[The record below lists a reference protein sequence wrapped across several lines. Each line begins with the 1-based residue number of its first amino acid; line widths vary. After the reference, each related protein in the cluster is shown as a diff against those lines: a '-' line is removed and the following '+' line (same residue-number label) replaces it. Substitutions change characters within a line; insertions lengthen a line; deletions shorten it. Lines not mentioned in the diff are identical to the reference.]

1 MRYLLA
7 ALLVLPFCLV
17 ASPSAQDAPDVDVL
31 NLYKLVGRSWTVRVV
46 TWNRG
51 KPAQTE
57 YRKQEV
63 TLVHEDL
70 CTVKTSILD
79 KDGFLSGGDQ
89 ARDLSFNDELKAA
102 STPAKDAPKSRVAA
116 AGASFECTLS
126 ENNSAAS
133 HEQTWRSTKF
143 PALIVRQRIVR
154 ADYVQTLDLLSFNE
168 GVPDAWTLYRMAGRK
183 WVFRVNEELT
193 GPNPKTSYLVHEVVE
208 STLEGAKVKISHLDK
223 EKKPVEGDL
232 GDTITID
239 FEKSTPWKKPEKA
252 KDQDVIEGTLSV
264 ARIKWASIEVRGS
277 DQSEFYSKNWPG
289 LLLKKTLKNSE
300 MVLEEFYTG
309 HDEMKFYRTK
319 GNVFTLR
326 NSYRFGGRRMGDST
340 SYQRMEVTAVTE
352 TQATYRNSSLDQN
365 GRQMYGQESTMPLNK
380 ATPRMHAGDE
390 PIEERVYTAAGT
402 YQCLKQT
409 RDSKDNK
416 YSTWMHHGLTL
427 RMLNEAEG
435 YTMQQEVTELKL
447 Q

>member
-1 MRYLLA
+1 M
-7 ALLVLPFCLV
+7 
-17 ASPSAQDAPDVDVL
+17 S

-57 YRKQEV
+57 YRKQEI

-70 CTVKTSILD
+70 CTVKTSDPRQGRL
-79 KDGFLSGGDQ
+79 LLGGDQ
-89 ARDLSFNDELKAA
+89 ARDLRFNDELKAA
-102 STPAKDAPKSRVAA
+102 STPAKDSPKLRVAA

-126 ENNSAAS
+126 EFTSAAS

-183 WVFRVNEELT
+183 WVYRVNEELT
-193 GPNPKTSYLVHEVVE
+193 GTNPKTSYLVNEVVE
-208 STLEGAKVKISHLDK
+208 STLQGAKVKISHLDK

-300 MVLEEFYTG
+300 MAPEEFYTATMNEVLS
-309 HDEMKFYRTK
+309 HQRQR
-319 GNVFTLR
+319 VHAAQQLPI
-326 NSYRFGGRRMGDST
+326 RRP
-340 SYQRMEVTAVTE
+340 AH
-352 TQATYRNSSLDQN
+352 
-365 GRQMYGQESTMPLNK
+365 GRQHLLPAHGSDS
-380 ATPRMHAGDE
+380 RD
-390 PIEERVYTAAGT
+390 
-402 YQCLKQT
+402 
-409 RDSKDNK
+409 RDSGHLSQQFARSERAADVRAGIHHAPEQSRASEALM
-416 YSTWMHHGLTL
+416 STF
-427 RMLNEAEG
+427 
-435 YTMQQEVTELKL
+435 
-447 Q
+447 